1 MLITKVLNNNALI
14 AQNSPGQVVLVL
26 GSGIAFQKRAGE
38 AVDANKVEK
47 VLALHDLDAWNRFTE
62 LAITVPAAEITA
74 A

>member
-38 AVDANKVEK
+38 AVDAKSK
-47 VLALHDLDAWNRFTE
+47 KFWRYM
-62 LAITVPAAEITA
+62 I
-74 A
+74 